1 MNQAGAARPSSI
13 KRAIVDHPIGAF
25 LIILYPVSWI
35 LFLPAVLGKSGIG
48 VLSIDIPAQAS
59 ILLVTIIGLT
69 GTAFLVTRLADGR
82 SGTRALRRSYFKVK
96 AGVLWYFLALFGA
109 PILLLVVA
117 LVVRGTGALNP
128 FGQHASQIPTAY
140 FLNLIVI
147 AILISVWEEGAWT
160 AFLTSRL
167 QRRFG
172 PVLASI
178 VVAPLFGLIHA
189 PLFLVN
195 GGLTDG
201 RPQGIQILEYAF
213 YLLILFSVPMR
224 ILITWLFNS
233 TGGSV
238 PVIAL
243 FHASID
249 TTASSAILTS
259 FYPGVDGRLLYVAL
273 AVVALAVVLLTGGR
287 LGYRAAPSSTASG
300 QEGTGDG
307 NGQAFELPYSE
318 SGPGRRRLVP
328 PNS

>member
-1 MNQAGAARPSSI
+1 MSEMLFWGCGEALSWCRGKPGTEAGVMNQAGAARPSSI

-259 FYPGVDGRLLYVAL
+259 FYPGGRWPTSLRRS
-273 AVVALAVVLLTGGR
+273 GR
-287 LGYRAAPSSTASG
+287 GSPCRGPNHKRTSGLPSRAILHG
-300 QEGTGDG
+300 KW
-307 NGQAFELPYSE
+307 
-318 SGPGRRRLVP
+318 
-328 PNS
+328 

>member
-1 MNQAGAARPSSI
+1 MVTKFSLTQ
-13 KRAIVDHPIGAF
+13 AIVRHPIAAF
-25 LIILYPVSWI
+25 LVILYPVSWI
-35 LFLPAVLGKSGIG
+35 LFLPAVLGKSGVG
-48 VLSIDIPAQAS
+48 VVPVDIPAQAS
-59 ILLVTIIGLT
+59 ILLVTVFGLT
-69 GTAFLVTRLADGR
+69 GTAFLVTRLAEGR
-82 SGTRALRRSYFKVK
+82 SGTQALRRSYFKVK
-96 AGVLWYFLALFGA
+96 AGALWYLLAVFGA
-109 PILLLVVA
+109 PILLLLVA
-117 LVVRGTGALNP
+117 LVVRGTAAINP
-128 FGQHASQIPTAY
+128 FGEHASQIPTTY

-167 QRRFG
+167 QPRFG

-178 VVAPLFGLIHA
+178 AVAPLFGLIHA

-259 FYPGVDGRLLYVAL
+259 FYPGVDGRLLYVGMAM
-273 AVVALAVVLLTGGR
+273 VALAVVLATRGR
-287 LGYRAAPSSTASG
+287 LGYREAPAPTARTATPRPALSSA
-300 QEGTGDG
+300 DRYA
-307 NGQAFELPYSE
+307 NK
-318 SGPGRRRLVP
+318 RRAHPR
-328 PNS
+328 